1 LVVQS
6 RHMKTATVREFKTNA
21 SRFLG
26 GREDV
31 VVTRRG
37 RPVAVVTPVP
47 AGSMRSLLLGIRGIL
62 KSAGVTKRDALQ
74 ALQEARLEV
83 YGSRR
88 S

>member
-1 LVVQS
+1 
-6 RHMKTATVREFKTNA
+6 MKTATVREFKINA

-26 GREDV
+26 GRDDV
-31 VVTRRG
+31 VVTRHG

-47 AGSMRSLLLGIRGIL
+47 AGSMRSLLLEIRGIFKL
-62 KSAGVTKRDALQ
+62 SGVTKRDALM
-74 ALQEARLEV
+74 ALKEARREV